1 MKLER
6 IPWSGA
12 ASPSESELRRVLV
25 ADGYSVFA
33 WTDAAGA
40 TYEAHH
46 HDHDESIW
54 CIEGEISFGAGGGEL
69 RLGPGDRLML
79 PKGTVHTALAGP
91 AGATYLIG
99 ERAG

>member
-6 IPWSGA
+6 IPWS
-12 ASPSESELRRVLV
+12 ASTPPTELDLRQALED
-25 ADGYSVFA
+25 DGFSVYA
-33 WTDAAGA
+33 WTDSPGA
-40 TYEAHH
+40 TYAPHH

-54 CIEGEISFGAGGGEL
+54 CVEGEITFGAGGGEL

-79 PKGTVHTALAGP
+79 PKGTTHTALAGP

-99 ERAG
+99 ERD